1 MNTVVFSDMGD
12 EIGSVRGTRSA
23 LKAEA
28 PLTTIWADPEN
39 EEQNVEYGHKL
50 CECIE
55 EFLAATP
62 GDGSIDWKVV
72 SGSMV
77 RKAGSNS
84 WTPKHCKRLWDGI
97 AYGYSMDQVKGS
109 GEEEVV
115 NSDDEQPYLHPFQ
128 AVRRFHLPADVDMQ
142 GADGPVYLKED
153 GSKVN
158 PRPRKLRRIIYSVSD
173 SHNGVKL
180 FVGHPEDQI
189 VAPLRPT
196 TATRVVSSKLVKSTK
211 HLPAT
216 VPGLTASVAFA
227 NPRTAKG
234 PLHSKQQ
241 SKR

>member
-1 MNTVVFSDMGD
+1 MGE
-12 EIGSVRGTRSA
+12 EIGPIHGTRSA
-23 LKAEA
+23 LMAEEQTTP

-39 EEQNVEYGHKL
+39 EEQNVEFGHKL

-72 SGSMV
+72 SVSMV

-84 WTPKHCKRLWDGI
+84 WTPKNCKRLWDGI

-142 GADGPVYLKED
+142 GPDGPVYLKDD
-153 GSKVN
+153 GSKGN
-158 PRPRKLRRIIYSVSD
+158 SRPRKLRRIMHSVSD

-216 VPGLTASVAFA
+216 IPGLAASIAFA